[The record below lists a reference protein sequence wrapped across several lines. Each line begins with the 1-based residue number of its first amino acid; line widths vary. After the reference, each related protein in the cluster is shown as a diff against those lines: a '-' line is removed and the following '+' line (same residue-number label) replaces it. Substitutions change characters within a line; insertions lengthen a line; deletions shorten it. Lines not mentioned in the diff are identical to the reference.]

1 MDEIT
6 FRTTPYFAR
15 LAKKALP
22 EGALDAVVAELRA
35 NPRKGDVIRGTGG
48 ARKIHVSL
56 PGRGKSGGARII
68 YVYVE
73 VYGVIFFLLV
83 YTKSQQADLTE
94 MQRKTLREAIQE
106 IKETLNGS
114 EYE

>member
-1 MDEIT
+1 MDEIV
-6 FRTTPYFAR
+6 FRTTPYFER

-22 EGALDAVVAELRA
+22 EGVLNAVMAELRA
-35 NPRKGDVIRGTGG
+35 NPRKGDVIQGTGG
-48 ARKIHVSL
+48 ARKIRVSL

-83 YTKSQQADLTE
+83 YAKNQQADLTE

-106 IKETLNGS
+106 IKEAVDGT
-114 EYE
+114 E